1 MARLSELGE
10 LEREHLLEMLKE
22 IPAFAGR
29 PWVSGSPLEHRRVA
43 IVTTAGIH
51 RAGDVPYADGSAASG
66 YRVVPAEVDAARL
79 VMSHLSSNFDRTG
92 FQQDAN
98 VAFPIDRL
106 KELAADGSIGSV
118 AEFHYSLMGAARLPS
133 IEPTARAVAGLLK
146 RDAVDAVLLTP
157 V

>member
-1 MARLSELGE
+1 MARTAELGE
-10 LEREHLLEMLKE
+10 WERELLLEMLKE
-22 IPAFAGR
+22 IPAFKGQ
-29 PWVSGSPLEHRRVA
+29 PWVTGPPLDGRRVA
-43 IVTTAGIH
+43 IVTTSGIH
-51 RAGDVPYADGSAASG
+51 RAGDTPYADGAAASE
-66 YRVVPAEVDAARL
+66 YRVIPADTRARDL

-106 KELAADGSIGSV
+106 KELAADGVIGSV
-118 AEFHYSLMGAARLPS
+118 ADFHYAFMGATRLPGL
-133 IEPTARAVAGLLK
+133 EPKARQVAGLLK